1 MSQPKFK
8 SNIELEEL
16 NAFPAVRFEGN
27 LVVVDSPAKLEEVMP
42 VFFEKKLWGFDTE
55 TKPSFKRGKSNK
67 VSLIQISDEETC
79 YLVRTHLAGLDNGLI
94 KWMEDESIK
103 KIGLSLKDD
112 MRELNKLKQIK
123 PKGFIDLQNIVG
135 DFGISDLSL
144 KKVSGIVLGKKIS
157 KKQRLTNW
165 ESSHLTEAQMRY
177 AATDAWICLEIYDAL
192 MRSTVQ

>member
-1 MSQPKFK
+1 MSQPNFK
-8 SNIELEEL
+8 SNIELDEL

-27 LVVVDSPAKLEEVMP
+27 LVVVDSPEKLEEVMS

-79 YLVRTHLAGLDNGLI
+79 YLVRTHLTGLDNGLI

-165 ESSHLTEAQMRY
+165 ESLHLTEAQMRY